1 MPDLPDLPF
10 YVDGQQSVT
19 DFSVECL
26 NLAGEGGDTYLRLA
40 YVSDDLGPEAA
51 HQAHVDPDGQGA
63 GSVTHTSDETGN
75 IVVQLES
82 PQQASLK
89 VGYILRLRSALY
101 AIIGKPAPGRTKNQ
115 MVNVTCPVKK
125 VIHPVIPQLLS
136 SEGQWATLDLTEDS
150 AMDTFTLAPL
160 SNRSGGTFTFA
171 VDSVE
176 GWDALPAGLSLNAST
191 GAITGTPT
199 VAATSVV
206 KFVATETIAARK
218 TRYGVGWAKIVVA
231 ASGG

>member
-10 YVDGQQSVT
+10 YVDGQQAVT

-26 NLAGEGGDTYLRLA
+26 NLPGEGGDTYLRLA
-40 YVSDDLGPEAA
+40 YVSDDLGPDAA
-51 HQAHVDPDGQGA
+51 HQAHLDPDGQGA
-63 GSVTHTSDETGN
+63 GSVTHTADETGN
-75 IVVQLES
+75 IVVQLAS
-82 PQQASLK
+82 PSQASLK

-125 VIHPVIPQLLS
+125 LIHPVIPELLS
-136 SEGQWATLDLTEDS
+136 SEGQWKQVSLTQNVAMTAIDLE
-150 AMDTFTLAPL
+150 PL

-176 GWDALPAGLSLNAST
+176 GWDPLPAGIALNAST
-191 GAITGTPT
+191 GAISGTPT
-199 VAATSVV
+199 AVGTSVV
-206 KFVATETIAARK
+206 KIVATETIAGRK
-218 TRYGVGWAKIVVA
+218 TRYGVAWAKFVVA
-231 ASGG
+231 GP